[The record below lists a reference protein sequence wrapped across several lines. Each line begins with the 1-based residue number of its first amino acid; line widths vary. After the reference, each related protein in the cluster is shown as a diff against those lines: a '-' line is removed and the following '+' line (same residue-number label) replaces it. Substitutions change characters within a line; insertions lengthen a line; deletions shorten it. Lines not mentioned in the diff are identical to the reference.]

1 MSKIIV
7 HIDLNQFFV
16 RCEEIKNPLLLGKA
30 VAVGGDG
37 RRGIVSTCSYKA
49 REYGV
54 HSGMPTFQARML
66 CKDLIVLKGDYEFY
80 ELMSKEFI
88 DYIKK
93 FTLKIEQVS
102 CDECFCDFTDF
113 FKRYK
118 NIDPITVFK
127 RLQDGLFKKTQLK
140 CSIGVAPTKFL
151 AKMGSDYQKPMGI
164 TIIRKKDVSELLFP
178 LKVGDFYGIGKKTAP
193 RLEKIGIK
201 TIGDLYF
208 AIKNNDS
215 RLDDIFV
222 NGKKY
227 IIECLEGASSD
238 QVNASY
244 DPAKSIGMTRTLDY
258 NTNDKDYIKSF
269 YEKIVD
275 RLISNFLKE
284 NMLCK
289 TIQVTYKDADC
300 DTGFKTTTH
309 SKSFKDYTN
318 SRELIKNEAMKLFDK
333 TYDNQIIRLVGFT
346 IKNLVPKHDVSVQM
360 TFDNYLRH
368 ESENKTQLLINK
380 LNREYKKDIFLRL
393 SDKKVG
399 KKWI

>member
-93 FTLKIEQVS
+93 FTLKIEQAS
-102 CDECFCDFTDF
+102 CDECYCDFTDF
-113 FKRYK
+113 FKQYK
-118 NIDPITVFK
+118 NVDPIIVFK
-127 RLQDGLFKKTQLK
+127 KLQDGLFAKTQLK

-151 AKMGSDYQKPMGI
+151 AKMGSDYKKPMGI
-164 TIIRKKDVSELLFP
+164 TIIRKKDVPSIIFP
-178 LKVGDFYGIGKKTAP
+178 LKVGTFYGIGKKTAP
-193 RLEKIGIK
+193 KLEKLGFK
-201 TIGDLYF
+201 TIGDLYYG
-208 AIKNNDS
+208 IKNNDPK
-215 RLDDIFV
+215 LETVFV
-222 NGKKY
+222 NGQNY
-227 IIECLEGASSD
+227 IIECLEGNSSD
-238 QVNASY
+238 VVNTSY

-258 NTNDKDYIKSF
+258 NTNDKNYIKNF
-269 YEKIVD
+269 YEKLVD
-275 RLISNFLKE
+275 RLITSFLKE
-284 NMLCK
+284 KMLCK

-309 SKSFKDYTN
+309 SKSFQEYTN
-318 SRELIKNEAMKLFDK
+318 SRELIKDEAMKLFDK
-333 TYDNQIIRLVGFT
+333 TYNNQVIRLVGFT
-346 IKNLVPKHDVSVQM
+346 IKNLVPKHDVTVQM
-360 TFDNYLRH
+360 TFDNYERH

-380 LNREYKKDIFLRL
+380 LNREYKKEIFTRL
-393 SDKKVG
+393 SDKKVT
-399 KKWI
+399 KK